1 FSLGCCE
8 LLDYDNFIATI
19 TPFVNGEPS
28 YYFGGNG
35 ATEFAAKELSTG
47 KFFGT
52 YHGGHSD
59 FLQRLRTEN
68 ASYNLDSG
76 YAPKLLLSRHV
87 TLHTASTLTVS
98 SSTYSYVA
106 ETIFGDGANVTNY
119 AINKTSGDDII
130 CERVYTHM
138 ATSARNF
145 NWIHLPIL
153 IRKEDDGDVVVG
165 QCGFMQQFRAID
177 ASTINCYFSQVNM
190 SDNGYGG
197 GYISFQQS
205 YNKQYYG
212 PIFSSVNGARLPEGM
227 FTTGKE
233 FF

>member
-1 FSLGCCE
+1 
-8 LLDYDNFIATI
+8 
-19 TPFVNGEPS
+19 
-28 YYFGGNG
+28 
-35 ATEFAAKELSTG
+35 
-47 KFFGT
+47 
-52 YHGGHSD
+52 
-59 FLQRLRTEN
+59 
-68 ASYNLDSG
+68 
-76 YAPKLLLSRHV
+76 
-87 TLHTASTLTVS
+87 
-98 SSTYSYVA
+98 
-106 ETIFGDGANVTNY
+106 
-119 AINKTSGDDII
+119 
-130 CERVYTHM
+130 
-138 ATSARNF
+138 RNF